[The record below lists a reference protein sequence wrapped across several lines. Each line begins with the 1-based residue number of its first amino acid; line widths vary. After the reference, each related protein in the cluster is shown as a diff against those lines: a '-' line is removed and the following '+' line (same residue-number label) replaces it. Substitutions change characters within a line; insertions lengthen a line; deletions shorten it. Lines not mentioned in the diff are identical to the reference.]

1 MRISDWS
8 SDVCSSDLKDKFGDD
23 HDGHGHDHS
32 WPAPHGEAEGNP
44 NLFRAELDDSSG
56 TITFVTEFG
65 SIPMQWSADGKAQ
78 AFRTGDTMT
87 LALTGEI
94 LITSPSGDQTF
105 SLTPSDLLRLRD
117 GLGDTGNLKI
127 GRAHV

>member
-32 WPAPHGEAEGNP
+32 WPAPHGEAEGTP

-87 LALTGEI
+87 LALTGDH
-94 LITSPSGDQTF
+94 L
-105 SLTPSDLLRLRD
+105 
-117 GLGDTGNLKI
+117 
-127 GRAHV
+127 GRASCREIVCQYF